1 MTLKATSCPFGSSE
15 NLDSILPTKATQ
27 VLSSLSAPIE
37 HYDSDVEISQQILAN
52 NNLETIQHATTIATS
67 TTTTTINTPLSTTKS
82 RKKKRRIS
90 KATKKMKRLSNSF
103 NTEIEDEYNLNNYRD
118 ENENPI
124 DQDADN
130 DQDGKDEDEDLDLDL
145 ENENEIESDNNQEQ
159 EQEQGQG
166 IENEIQIETEIKKE
180 TDVEIQ
186 IQNINNHLT
195 IRRVQEIEI
204 QIENVQEKKVIKNN
218 QEQGSIQIKV
228 EDTQRHDIY
237 QHLQNSINHEK
248 KLKAVG
254 QVPLLQLRKQ
264 PITNGIIGFHLPSK
278 DNLPT
283 PPFLSRSPFGF
294 GLDIDIPTQTDPQL
308 NNSYQ
313 LFPSTTSSSSSS
325 SPTPLSYF
333 QPKEINLNPMPET
346 KNSFSF
352 FEVGDSKVQSV

>member
-27 VLSSLSAPIE
+27 VLSSLSTPIE

-67 TTTTTINTPLSTTKS
+67 TTTTTINTPMSTTKS

-159 EQEQGQG
+159 EQGQG

-195 IRRVQEIEI
+195 IGRVQEIEI

-313 LFPSTTSSSSSS
+313 LFPSTPSSSSSS

-333 QPKEINLNPMPET
+333 QPKEINLKPMPET